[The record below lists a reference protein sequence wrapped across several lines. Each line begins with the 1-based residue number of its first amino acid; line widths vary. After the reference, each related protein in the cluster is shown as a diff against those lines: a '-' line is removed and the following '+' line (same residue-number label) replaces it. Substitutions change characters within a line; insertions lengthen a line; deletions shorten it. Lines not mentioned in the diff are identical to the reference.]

1 MANLWAISSL
11 RDLSMDFPHGFASA
25 KCPCFIHTEYS
36 RDEFNLP
43 VLPPKLT
50 IMHLGRCGVIQGLMR
65 SPMVVLIEVVGK
77 AVTEL

>member
-1 MANLWAISSL
+1 VANLWAISSL

-43 VLPPKLT
+43 VLPPNLT
-50 IMHLGRCGVIQGLMR
+50 IMHLGRSGIIQGFMWT
-65 SPMVVLIEVVGK
+65 PMVILVEVVRK
-77 AVTEL
+77 PNTEL